1 MKGNKKGGAD
11 RPTLQGDRMKKAGI
25 LIAVLIVIAIWANS
39 HRNELAVW
47 FNSDS
52 FYKPIFIGDLNVLQ
66 PGSTVSAQLT
76 PSYHVRHG
84 FFLTFPCDDISLES
98 YCNTEGSI
106 RYSFLLN
113 GIELDSKTIA
123 IPKRPMRGQDSNGI
137 CDIALFTFDLPFQ
150 GHDSVTLKVVVESPF
165 SKLSHYQKDIR
176 CEVSPAYWP
185 K

>member
-25 LIAVLIVIAIWANS
+25 LIAVLVVIAIWANS

-84 FFLTFPCDDISLES
+84 FFLTFPCETLPIDFFANLD
-98 YCNTEGSI
+98 GSI
-106 RYSFLLN
+106 QYTIKSGDIVLTSKLISPPTHPMGGLN
-113 GIELDSKTIA
+113 E
-123 IPKRPMRGQDSNGI
+123 RG

-150 GHDSVTLKVVVESPF
+150 GHESVTLEVAVKSPIT
-165 SKLSHYQKDIR
+165 KLAPYQNIR